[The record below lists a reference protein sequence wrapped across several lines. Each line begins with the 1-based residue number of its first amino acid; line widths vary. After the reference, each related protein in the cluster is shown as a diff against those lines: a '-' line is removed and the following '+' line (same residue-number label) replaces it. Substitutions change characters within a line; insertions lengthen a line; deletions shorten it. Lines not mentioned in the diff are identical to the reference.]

1 MKIHNKLTDS
11 ADVITYVV
19 SQFLPGAEV
28 SGIEQWFAGHINRTY
43 FVDCSDRGC
52 CCVRFVLQY
61 MNGEV
66 FRDLDGLMQ
75 NVIRVSEQMARA
87 ARKSGGPDV
96 ERCYLHFIRTVS
108 GEYAFKS
115 EKLGFWRM
123 YRYIG
128 NAVGKLVAETNAEA
142 YSAGFAFGK
151 FQNMLAGMEGP
162 RLNETIAGFH
172 DTRGRFAALRDAA
185 SKDVC
190 GRLDSCR
197 GVYGHLLELEKFATK
212 LQAASENGEIPE
224 RTVHNDAKLSNVL
237 LDASDFHP
245 VCVIDLDTCMP
256 GLAGH
261 DFGDLARSICSDS
274 PEDEPDTS
282 RISVRLDMFE
292 SIVTGYVSGADGALT
307 REEILT
313 LPDGAVAMT
322 LEVAVRFLT
331 DYLSGDTYFRTK
343 FPEHN
348 LQRAKAQLALGE
360 RMIDKMPVMKEIA
373 EAACPQ
379 PK

>member
-43 FVDCSDRGC
+43 FVDCSDRGG

-128 NAVGKLVAETNAEA
+128 NAVGKLVAE
-142 YSAGFAFGK
+142 K
-151 FQNMLAGMEGP
+151 
-162 RLNETIAGFH
+162 
-172 DTRGRFAALRDAA
+172 
-185 SKDVC
+185 
-190 GRLDSCR
+190 
-197 GVYGHLLELEKFATK
+197 
-212 LQAASENGEIPE
+212 
-224 RTVHNDAKLSNVL
+224 
-237 LDASDFHP
+237 
-245 VCVIDLDTCMP
+245 
-256 GLAGH
+256 
-261 DFGDLARSICSDS
+261 
-274 PEDEPDTS
+274 
-282 RISVRLDMFE
+282 
-292 SIVTGYVSGADGALT
+292 
-307 REEILT
+307 
-313 LPDGAVAMT
+313 
-322 LEVAVRFLT
+322 
-331 DYLSGDTYFRTK
+331 
-343 FPEHN
+343 
-348 LQRAKAQLALGE
+348 AKAKGIEVVVFDRGGYLYHGRVAELAEGAREGGL
-360 RMIDKMPVMKEIA
+360 KF
-373 EAACPQ
+373 
-379 PK
+379 